1 MKLDA
6 IKDRIIVVRS
16 HPVEDAVKRANQ
28 GALWHF
34 LLDGQPVS
42 LVCPFPKGEP
52 SQDGDRAKEFLA
64 RDLYIKD
71 PANRMTIKAVVRRD
85 YIYERRMTINVSVPK
100 CASDKEKLEFAI
112 DAAIDEIDEFIEF
125 NEKEFHFVDLDD
137 TIESIDGR
145 RVPIEDEPCI
155 CCGFAEK

>member
-1 MKLDA
+1 MLYDVDILDA
-6 IKDRIIVVRS
+6 IKELIIVVGS
-16 HPVEDAVKRANQ
+16 DPAEGAAGPANQ
-28 GALWHF
+28 GTLWHF

-52 SQDGDRAKEFLA
+52 SEDNDRAKEFLA

-71 PANRMTIKAVVRRD
+71 PANRMTIKAIVRRQ
-85 YIYERRMTINVSVPK
+85 YIYHRCVTINVSVPR

-125 NEKEFHFVDLDD
+125 NEKEFHYFDMND

-145 RVPIEDEPCI
+145 MVQFKD
-155 CCGFAEK
+155 